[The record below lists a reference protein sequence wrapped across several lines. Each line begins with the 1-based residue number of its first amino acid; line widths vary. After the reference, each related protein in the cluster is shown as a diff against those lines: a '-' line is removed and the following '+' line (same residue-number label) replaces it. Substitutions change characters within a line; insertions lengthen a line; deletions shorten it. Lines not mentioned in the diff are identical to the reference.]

1 MAGTSDHSEASDSL
15 QHAELAADA
24 PIRLQVGER
33 YFTTMKDTLT
43 EESAFFA
50 SLLSSR
56 WDNALDDGSYFI
68 DADPALFE
76 HILRY
81 LRRGIFP
88 LFFDIVKGH
97 DDHLYLS
104 LLEEARY
111 FQIPR
116 LEDWLQRK
124 RYLDAVQVAY
134 TTDQYKDNYP
144 SWHHFEVRSG
154 VTVEYHPQWD
164 IRKVYI
170 CPRGIPEHRGS
181 PMSCGRRCAAARGVN
196 ADSFDEEPYLKML
209 VLRRTVTFKP
219 EGCVARDS

>member
-15 QHAELAADA
+15 QHTELVTEALV
-24 PIRLQVGER
+24 RLQVGER
-33 YFTTMKDTLT
+33 HFTTMRDTLT

-50 SLLSSR
+50 ALLSGR

-88 LFFDIVKGH
+88 LFFDVVKGH
-97 DDHLYLS
+97 DYHLYVS

-111 FQIPR
+111 FQITR
-116 LEDWLQRK
+116 LENWLERK
-124 RYLDAVQVAY
+124 RYLDAVQVAH
-134 TTDQYKDNYP
+134 TADQYHDDYS
-144 SWHHFEVRSG
+144 SWAYLKVPSG
-154 VTVEYHPQWD
+154 VTVEHYPQWA

-170 CPRGIPEHRGS
+170 CPRGIPGHRGS
-181 PMSCGRRCAAARGVN
+181 PMSCGRRCAAAQGDN
-196 ADSFDEEPYLKML
+196 DDIYEEEPYLKML
-209 VLRRTVTFKP
+209 VLKKTVTFRP
-219 EGCVARDS
+219 EVCVARDI